1 MTNEAQQPQPVHPD
15 REQLFGNEAF
25 AIGMLQVIS
34 GGSIV
39 AAISQLDAIISYA
52 GRVSFL
58 AFITLMSGGLLS
70 SVLAAYW
77 RHQYKMWDIKQSNSK
92 ANAYLAA
99 MRRSMLVAVLFVVV
113 GVISLVAAFWYSEFS
128 A

>member
-1 MTNEAQQPQPVHPD
+1 MGNQAQEPPQMHPD

-25 AIGMLQVIS
+25 AIGMLQVVS

-39 AAISQLDAIISYA
+39 AAVSQLDVFIRYADKLFFLVFIS
-52 GRVSFL
+52 
-58 AFITLMSGGLLS
+58 LMSGSLLAA
-70 SVLAAYW
+70 VLAAYW
-77 RHQYKMWDIKQSNSK
+77 RHQYKMWDIKQNSSK
-92 ANAYLAA
+92 ANWYLAA